1 MKQIFVHGLG
11 QTPASWD
18 KTIEKL
24 GAGETALCPDL
35 AKLICGGDAS
45 YNHLYTA
52 FSAVCDAC
60 AEQLDLCGLSLG
72 GVLALHYAIDH
83 PEKVRSLVL
92 IAAQYRMPKALLRF
106 QNIVFRLMPKA
117 MFQQTG
123 FGKADF
129 LRLCQTMMELD
140 FSPSLAQIICPVLVV
155 CGEKDSAN
163 KTASR
168 ELAGRLRA
176 AELCLLERA
185 GHEVNTEAPEKLA
198 ELLLRFYKNIGSG
211 RV

>member
-18 KTIEKL
+18 QTIEKL

-35 AKLICGGDAS
+35 AKLTCVGDAS
-45 YNHLYTA
+45 YPHLYTA
-52 FSAVCDAC
+52 FSAVCDSC
-60 AEQLDLCGLSLG
+60 EERLDLCGLSLG
-72 GVLALHYAIDH
+72 GVLALQYAIDH
-83 PEKVRSLVL
+83 PQKVRSLAL
-92 IAAQYRMPKALLRF
+92 LATQYRMPKALLRV
-106 QNIVFRLMPKA
+106 QNIVFRLMPQS

-123 FGKADF
+123 FGKAEF

-140 FSPSLAQIICPVLVV
+140 FSPFLAQIACPVLVV

-163 KTASR
+163 KAASR

-176 AELCLLERA
+176 AELCLLEGA
-185 GHEVNTEAPEKLA
+185 GHELNTEAPERLA
-198 ELLLRFYKNIGSG
+198 KLLRRFYEKIGSG
-211 RV
+211 QA

>member
-11 QTPASWD
+11 QTPASWNQ
-18 KTIEKL
+18 TL
-24 GAGETALCPDL
+24 QAMGAGETALCPDL
-35 AKLICGGDAS
+35 AKLTSDAS
-45 YNHLYTA
+45 YNHLYAA

-60 AEQLDLCGLSLG
+60 EGKLDLCGLSLG

-83 PEKVRSLVL
+83 PQKVRSLVL

-106 QNIVFRLMPKA
+106 QNIVFRLMPKS

-140 FSPSLAQIICPVLVV
+140 FSPSLDKIACPVLVV

-163 KTASR
+163 KMASG
-168 ELAGRLRA
+168 ELAGRLRT
-176 AELCLLERA
+176 AELCLLEGA

-198 ELLLRFYKNIGSG
+198 ELLRRFYKKI
-211 RV
+211 V